1 MILEPGKRTGKYHQ
15 ICHAIQV
22 GGFCPFQK
30 TILKVVSS
38 LAYFINYIVF
48 GDKVMFGC
56 ESMHIFYILGRVLL
70 TTKPSYRTV
79 LLFGK
84 NKTPSDKKRY
94 SSRLKTF
101 DVFSK
106 IHVLPQVT

>member
-1 MILEPGKRTGKYHQ
+1 MPISKDDFKGRQ
-15 ICHAIQV
+15 
-22 GGFCPFQK
+22 
-30 TILKVVSS
+30 
-38 LAYFINYIVF
+38 FIGIFLITSFF

-94 SSRLKTF
+94 SSRLKTV
-101 DVFSK
+101 DIFSK
-106 IHVLPQVT
+106 IHVLQN

>member
-1 MILEPGKRTGKYHQ
+1 MPISKDDFKGRQ
-15 ICHAIQV
+15 
-22 GGFCPFQK
+22 
-30 TILKVVSS
+30 
-38 LAYFINYIVF
+38 FIGIFLITSFF

-84 NKTPSDKKRY
+84 NKTPSDKK
-94 SSRLKTF
+94 KDIPQ

-106 IHVLPQVT
+106 IHVLQN